1 LCPAKERLNADSPM
15 DLFQLETFLAVAQS
29 GSFSGAAKVVHRTQ
43 PAVSQVVRKL
53 EEELGEPLFDRSSR
67 DGRLTD
73 AGKVLQE
80 YALKMLNLRREA
92 RASIE
97 ELRQFQRGT
106 LVLAANEFTSLYLLR
121 VLEEFRKFSPMIKV
135 AVQRGLASGIAA
147 QVADHSVELGVL
159 SFRPENPLLQS
170 IVVFRDELVLV
181 VPPSHPLAGS
191 RTVSIRQLGAE
202 SFVAHNVVS
211 PYRLKVLEAFKR
223 HKTPLNMD
231 VEMPTIEAIKRFVA
245 SGNGVALVP
254 RISVEPELARGEL
267 VSIPVKELQ
276 FERKLRIIY
285 RKGGTLSHAARAF
298 LKVAQSMAVTAQ
310 GRCLYQPER

>member
-1 LCPAKERLNADSPM
+1 M
-15 DLFQLETFLAVAQS
+15 DLFQLETFLAVAQT

-73 AGKVLQE
+73 AGQVLQE

-135 AVQRGLASGIAA
+135 AVQRALASGIAA
-147 QVADHSVELGVL
+147 QVADHTVELGVL

-181 VPPSHPLAGS
+181 VPPAHPVAGS
-191 RTVSIRQLGAE
+191 GTVSIRQLGAE

-211 PYRLKVLEAFKR
+211 PYRLKVLEAFKK

-254 RISVEPELARGEL
+254 RISVEPELVRGEL
-267 VSIPVKELQ
+267 VAVPVKELQ
-276 FERKLRIIY
+276 LERKLRIVY
-285 RKGGTLSHAARAF
+285 RKGGTLSHAGRAF
-298 LKVAQSMAVTAQ
+298 LKVAQAMAENAQ
-310 GRCLYQPER
+310 GKYLFQVER